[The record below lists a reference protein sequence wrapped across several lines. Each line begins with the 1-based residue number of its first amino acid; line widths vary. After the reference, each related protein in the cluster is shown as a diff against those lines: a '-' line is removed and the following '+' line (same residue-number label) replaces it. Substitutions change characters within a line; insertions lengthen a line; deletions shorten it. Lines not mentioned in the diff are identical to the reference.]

1 MGKNFYADNA
11 KQIHN
16 AVIKTREFIAKECDL
31 IHVMGEP
38 FVCGV
43 SFTGKYIPNFYDLM
57 SEKGYNV
64 NYLNNPEGISFIFT
78 SANVGNVDQY
88 IKDLK
93 EVHDKI
99 KREKPTKISDKAK
112 LYGMS
117 FSLPESVARNAMDV
131 IVDAI
136 LD

>member
-1 MGKNFYADNA
+1 M
-11 KQIHN
+11 
-16 AVIKTREFIAKECDL
+16 
-31 IHVMGEP
+31 
-38 FVCGV
+38 
-43 SFTGKYIPNFYDLM
+43 
-57 SEKGYNV
+57 
-64 NYLNNPEGISFIFT
+64 NNPEGISFIFT